1 MNSLKFSIRKQK
13 WHTLRF
19 YCHLSQEQADILKL
33 DKSAYGNT
41 GLATEPGGIY
51 SSFIYLNSYPEYL
64 LFFLFP
70 AISRHLIFVYFLS
83 IFSIKM
89 SSHVKMDSNISLTM
103 RCKWTLQL
111 NISCL
116 LLFPYPL
123 FIAQNNQPVDL
134 LVRLAVEYSPEVE
147 KLGD

>member
-1 MNSLKFSIRKQK
+1 MSPTLSFWFFPSKLPPLFPSLVSGNSIILVLQDK
-13 WHTLRF
+13 TL
-19 YCHLSQEQADILKL
+19 HL
-33 DKSAYGNT
+33 
-41 GLATEPGGIY
+41 
-51 SSFIYLNSYPEYL
+51 YLL